1 MKEKSFSTQNT
12 KYRLRL
18 EGGHLWKASARKDLG
33 DVMEL
38 DKSSKKLSI
47 YLQPGDKFL
56 IAQESLFDIVRD
68 CSWFYYTIIQ
78 VQKRLPSLLMLF
90 PISMTITFIAFITVW
105 GDLVIKWVF
114 MEENAMT
121 VFGLPMYESA
131 VLYAVI
137 AILVL
142 FFFPVLITGEQEG
155 FVQALNARFANR
167 KVLRKR
173 FALLFNFLNNKDHI
187 KVVEIWNPDLGN
199 EQHDWVGKSLIP
211 AMLDSRLEIVLH
223 IRIDERRAVEN
234 YFQKELNTTLTW
246 DELPVETIPDKDIK
260 AIPYEFLENWEKSLL
275 AVYVFASTASLSEKW
290 TNLEGT
296 ENDGVLRN
304 VVSLPLVKILIERF
318 RKRLFSESDLSKL
331 ISLDLFASRCLND
344 YGILF
349 PALRYTNDLWSIRQE
364 MVDLKKEEVE
374 EGMKF
379 LTSFLQTD
387 IDVLTGL
394 LQDPVTALKLN
405 HVLENESIY
414 NEERL
419 AAIRFF
425 VTVISKT
432 QQYKIFKKYWAL
444 IIQNN
449 LETKDMNEDVY
460 RIIGVDLLL
469 ELTTIFEKSAMYH
482 EGWNALDYVQRIF
495 PFRGKVGKARIKE
508 RQGNFAEAV
517 ELMLQ
522 ILNDWKANK
531 IELQEDSIVDLS
543 LDISWAIVSGRLEQ
557 YRTVGRTLIAEVG
570 TRLNNKFDTIRDT
583 EQTIGL
589 YNITA
594 NYEEWEGNPEGA
606 IENYDKALKI
616 PGILQAGLSNLLV
629 NKGIALRQIKRLD
642 EGAIYG
648 AQGVEIKTAIGDA
661 DQLPIAQHNLAQ
673 TYIELAFFT
682 QIIPDKIDHF
692 SSALKHAQDGL
703 NIQAQTGSVKKRGQL
718 LMEKFIAKFELH
730 KLGRTTPEAVLQQ
743 DLKSAQNWLKA
754 ELDAG
759 RGNSYDCRV
768 VVKELLSC
776 LVEFKGTTIEE
787 AIGFELIIVNNK

>member
-12 KYRLRL
+12 KHHLRI

-38 DKSSKKLSI
+38 DKNSKKLSI

-105 GDLVIKWVF
+105 GDLVINWVF
-114 MEENAMT
+114 LGENAMT

-137 AILVL
+137 AVLVL

-173 FALLFNFLNNKDHI
+173 FALLFNFLNKKDHI
-187 KVVEIWNPDLGN
+187 KVVEIWNPDLNN

-211 AMLDSRLEIVLH
+211 AMLDSRLKIVLH

-234 YFQKELNTTLTW
+234 YFQKELNEVLNW
-246 DELPVETIPDKDIK
+246 DDLQVENIPESDIK
-260 AIPYEFLENWEKSLL
+260 TIPYEFLEGWEKSLL
-275 AVYVFASTASLSEKW
+275 AVYVFASTASLSDSW
-290 TNLEGT
+290 ANLEGT
-296 ENDGVLRN
+296 ENEGILRN
-304 VVSLPLVKILIERF
+304 AVSLPLVKILVERF
-318 RKRLFSESDLSKL
+318 KERLFIESDLSKL

-344 YGILF
+344 YGILYS
-349 PALRYTNDLWSIRQE
+349 ALRYTNDIWAIRQE
-364 MVDLKKEEVE
+364 IVDLKKEEVE

-387 IDVLTGL
+387 IEELVEI
-394 LQDPVTALKLN
+394 LQDPVVALKLN
-405 HVLENESIY
+405 NVLSNESIY

-425 VTVISKT
+425 IKVTGQT
-432 QQYKIFKKYWAL
+432 QLYKIFKKYWAL
-444 IIQNN
+444 VIQNN
-449 LETKDMNEDVY
+449 LEIKDMNEDVY

-469 ELTTIFEKSAMYH
+469 ELTTIFEKSAMYN
-482 EGWNALDYVQRIF
+482 EGWNALDYVERIY
-495 PFRGKVGKARIKE
+495 PFRGKVSKARIKE

-517 ELMLQ
+517 ALMLQ

-557 YRTVGRTLIAEVG
+557 YKTVGRELIAEVG
-570 TRLNNKFDTIRDT
+570 SRLNNKFDTIRDT

-642 EGAIYG
+642 EGALYG
-648 AQGVEIKTAIGDA
+648 EQGVEIKAAIGDA

-682 QIIPDKIDHF
+682 QIKPDKITYF
-692 SSALKHAQDGL
+692 SKALQHAQDGL

-718 LMEKFIAKFELH
+718 LTEKFISKFELH
-730 KLGRTTPEAVLQQ
+730 KLGVSCPEEALQQ
-743 DLKSAQNWLKA
+743 DLKITQNWLKN

-759 RGNSYDCRV
+759 RGNSYDCKV
-768 VVKELLSC
+768 VVKELLAC
-776 LVEFKGTTIEE
+776 LKEFKGTTIEE
-787 AIGFELIIVNNK
+787 AVGFQIL